1 MVHPPPGADGRPSF
15 TALVA
20 SVDSDSA
27 KYMAECRVQTSR
39 QEMID
44 DLGEMAEV
52 RSSTQTLSSVSNT
65 KHDYLIQDNVKIV
78 HGLQNY
84 G

>member
-1 MVHPPPGADGRPSF
+1 
-15 TALVA
+15 
-20 SVDSDSA
+20 
-27 KYMAECRVQTSR
+27 MAECRVQTSR